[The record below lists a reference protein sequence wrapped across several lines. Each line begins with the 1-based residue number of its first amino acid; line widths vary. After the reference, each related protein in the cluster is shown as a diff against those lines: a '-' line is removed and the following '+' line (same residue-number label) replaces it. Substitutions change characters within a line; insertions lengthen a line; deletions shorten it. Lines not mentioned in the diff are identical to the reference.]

1 MRSARNALL
10 AILFASAPAL
20 LSDTLCAQMPG
31 TPVLQNAFANPG
43 ITAALNAASLGGA
56 SSYAAAAAWA
66 PATARFQIS
75 GGIGLQTRTGTSTHT
90 VYGARLNVPIVGAK
104 GSLGVSVFAGY
115 GGLTGGSI
123 DSTMIKSPV
132 PVGATLSY
140 RLGLGTGHGLSIYG
154 SPIWESIG
162 RGGGASTTSV
172 FRGALGLDVG
182 ITSAL
187 GATIG
192 VEHGQS
198 GAAGSGKPSRTAFG
212 AAVSYVIGAGR

>member
-1 MRSARNALL
+1 MRSAAAKHLRVNRRGNTADGFVVRGFRRRGPGNRTDFLT
-10 AILFASAPAL
+10 PAT
-20 LSDTLCAQMPG
+20 ST
-31 TPVLQNAFANPG
+31 TPVTVNTTRFLDPNATMPAVL
-43 ITAALNAASLGGA
+43 AA
-56 SSYAAAAAWA
+56 
-66 PATARFQIS
+66 
-75 GGIGLQTRTGTSTHT
+75 
-90 VYGARLNVPIVGAK
+90 
-104 GSLGVSVFAGY
+104 
-115 GGLTGGSI
+115 GGSI
-123 DSTMIKSPV
+123 DSTMIKSLV

-192 VEHGQS
+192 VELGQS